1 MERSSSLRPPRPTR
15 SVPNAPPPILT
26 DILAS
31 PESEDVHFATPLA
44 SPLVQ
49 SPAQEDGPAHPQS
62 PHLQTSASASASSS
76 DASALTPIRAHYLK
90 KELIHLEFQRELD
103 ALVQAPTDNVSPFSY
118 LGHPFTPPPKGAPPQ
133 DLPFLRYFFRR
144 FVLSFPFLASA
155 PKDFFPDKVQ
165 PFLASLLSRN
175 LSPTSV
181 LDENPEDSEEAA
193 RHRLLNKLERNF
205 SMLMTSATKL
215 VEPEE
220 VVRLTQTD
228 LNRLEV
234 LARKRAAREKRLKDS
249 FDVNVVCVR
258 TVTER
263 KRMRSK
269 MHEEFIIRTRR
280 RGQPDVFVSRRYG
293 DFKTLAD
300 ELRKAHPNEA
310 IPQPPPKDRSFVNVT
325 ISPAANT
332 TSFSQAYPSPPSTA
346 SSSSHPGPSSPPP
359 GLSSAPM
366 KPPRPRGVN
375 GLYDADRNSSGDS
388 FSVGS
393 PTSPTGSNGLDV
405 PGTGGGLAQQAARL
419 SREKNRLTLRS
430 YLHSLL
436 SSSTFASSPVLKSFL
451 LSGPTRLTEEEL
463 ADARRREEA
472 DRMRE
477 DGRMRFAKEITARVD
492 GLRETVRSVKGD
504 LFAQDGLT
512 HIFATIKE
520 TPDVRNLPPNYQAVL
535 EWARI
540 SLASTVFHHFVAA
553 DNASESFASLKRIH
567 GLMPYFMMKAV
578 LKMSNPMGMIRGILD
593 LFLAQPFGGRSL
605 LQRMF
610 TGQLMEEVRALEE
623 DINAVKEKVDDP
635 VMCEKVRM
643 YVYAPREIQAVYKA
657 DASAEDMHV
666 LAIVL
671 RSGEQ
676 PALSRAQL
684 QRVMYA
690 HRAHKE
696 YSKYTESLA
705 DSDDDEGP
713 QDEEAWL
720 FEDLAI
726 LAKLYARMKDREQLI
741 ELIFQGSTADLLK
754 DIITIF
760 YAPLAQVYRAASIA
774 DSLGDLQ
781 NFIND
786 LIRTVEQTE
795 ELSQTDPAKT
805 VQIFIDLIQRHEQS
819 FYSFV
824 HKVHSK
830 GEGLFTGLM
839 RWIELFLN
847 LMRDG
852 VGERLSL
859 EFLLPHTGADR
870 ENIMHEVD
878 EIALYHYKLK
888 VAYEAK
894 LRRRF
899 GRTQGMNDADAEDE
913 AAAQLVN
920 GVVRDLSFGELV
932 KGDADDLAAQEADD
946 EDDSSDE
953 DSGSS
958 SGTSSSGSDDSNSD
972 DGTDSEESSG
982 GSETERDATPSS
994 DDKRTQRTLSRSNTV
1009 AHSPVAHRPPQ
1020 SKLSQPMRHSV
1031 DSPREERPPPVP
1043 PRERSQTLVGPV
1055 PTSTRFKDLPPPP
1068 PPHSAG
1074 DAPRS
1079 SRQQEKL
1086 ADRQRGPPAK
1096 AKSPPKPKKGAA
1108 TPKPPELEH
1117 IPKLLPL
1124 FVEMVRR

>member
-1 MERSSSLRPPRPTR
+1 MQRSNSLRPPRPTR
-15 SVPNAPPPILT
+15 SVPDAPFPLRT
-26 DILAS
+26 DLPSS
-31 PESEDVHFATPLA
+31 PDSDDVRFSTPLA
-44 SPLVQ
+44 SPLVD
-49 SPAQEDGPAHPQS
+49 SPVQDDPPSDPQ
-62 PHLQTSASASASSS
+62 PASAESTDATSSS
-76 DASALTPIRAHYLK
+76 SSLTPIRAHYLK
-90 KELIHLEFQRELD
+90 KELIHLEFQRELA
-103 ALVQAPTDNVSPFSY
+103 ALVTAPSNNVSPFSY
-118 LGHPFTPPPKGAPPQ
+118 LGQPFSPPPKDAPPV
-133 DLPFLRYFFRR
+133 DLPFLRFFFRR

-165 PFLASLLSRN
+165 PFLASLLARN

-181 LDENPEDSEEAA
+181 LDENPEDSEEAT
-193 RHRLLNKLERNF
+193 RNRLLNKLERNL

-215 VEPEE
+215 AEPEE
-220 VVRLTQTD
+220 VVRLTQSD

-234 LARKRAAREKRLKDS
+234 LARKRAARERRMKDS
-249 FDVNVVCVR
+249 FDINVVCVR
-258 TVTER
+258 SVTEK

-280 RGQPDVFVSRRYG
+280 RGQHEVFVSRRYG
-293 DFKTLAD
+293 DFKTLAE
-300 ELRKAHPNEA
+300 ELRKAHPDELV
-310 IPQPPPKDRSFVNVT
+310 PQPPPKDRSYVNVT
-325 ISPAANT
+325 MSPTPVMSTFAH
-332 TSFSQAYPSPPSTA
+332 AYPSPPSTA
-346 SSSSHPGPSSPPP
+346 SSASHPGPSSPPP
-359 GLSSAPM
+359 PQTPS
-366 KPPRPRGVN
+366 PR
-375 GLYDADRNSSGDS
+375 ADS
-388 FSVGS
+388 FGVGS
-393 PTSPTGSNGLDV
+393 PISPSGSTHNLN
-405 PGTGGGLAQQAARL
+405 GGGLSQQAMRL

-430 YLHSLL
+430 YLHTLL

-472 DRMRE
+472 DHMRE

-492 GLRETVRSVKGD
+492 GLRETVRSVKGE
-504 LFAQDGLT
+504 LLGKDGLT

-520 TPDVRNLPPNYQAVL
+520 TQNIRELPPSFQAVM

-553 DNASESFASLKRIH
+553 DNASETYASLKRIH
-567 GLMPYFMMKAV
+567 GLMPYFMLKAA
-578 LKMSNPMGMIRGILD
+578 LKISNPMGMIRGVLD

-610 TGQLMEEVRALEE
+610 TGQLMEEVKAIEE
-623 DINAVKEKVDDP
+623 DIESIKEKVDDP
-635 VMCEKVRM
+635 VMCEKVRL

-657 DASAEDMHV
+657 DAAAEDMHV
-666 LAIVL
+666 LAVVL

-676 PALSRAQL
+676 PFLGRAQM
-684 QRVMYA
+684 QRVMYS
-690 HRAHKE
+690 HRAHKT
-696 YSKYTESLA
+696 YLKYRDSLA

-720 FEDLAI
+720 FEDLSI
-726 LAKLYARMKDREQLI
+726 LAKMYARLKDREQLI
-741 ELIFQGSTADLLK
+741 ELIFQGSTAELLK

-830 GEGLFTGLM
+830 GEGLFTDLM
-839 RWIELFLN
+839 RWIELFLT

-852 VGERLSL
+852 LGERMSL

-870 ENIMHEVD
+870 ENIMREVD
-878 EIALYHYKLK
+878 EIVLYHYKLK

-913 AAAQLVN
+913 VAAQLVN
-920 GVVRDLSFGELV
+920 GVVRDLSFGDLV
-932 KGDADDLAAQEADD
+932 TGDAEDLAAQEMGD
-946 EDDSSDE
+946 EEEHSSDE
-953 DSGSS
+953 DTS
-958 SGTSSSGSDDSNSD
+958 SGNSGSDSEDSSSD
-972 DGTDSEESSG
+972 GSEEESDSG
-982 GSETERDATPSS
+982 EGGGETERDATPFP
-994 DDKRTQRTLSRSNTV
+994 DRQHAPDPRPPPVSRSRSQTF
-1009 AHSPVAHRPPQ
+1009 HHPPPKQPQPQHTLPV
-1020 SKLSQPMRHSV
+1020 RHSV
-1031 DSPREERPPPVP
+1031 DSPRDDRLPPPP
-1043 PRERSQTLVGPV
+1043 PREQTRTLSMNSRLAPA
-1055 PTSTRFKDLPPPP
+1055 SSRFKDLPPPP
-1068 PPHSAG
+1068 PLPQSTSAG
-1074 DAPRS
+1074 PAPRAAP
-1079 SRQQEKL
+1079 QQEKL
-1086 ADRQRGPPAK
+1086 ADRRPGPAAK
-1096 AKSPPKPKKGAA
+1096 APKLKKALVG
-1108 TPKPPELEH
+1108 PKPPELEH

-1124 FVEMVRR
+1124 FVEMMRPNLMTRH